1 MRIRNPVKI
10 ERTRRGARIREGDVV
25 LSEILARPGPTHS
38 LFDLLAA
45 AIAALAPS
53 GRVAMLGFAGGG
65 VVAPLRAMGWSHPLH
80 CVDLSG
86 EAEPLFR
93 ELSSAWA
100 GEVALDLQDAESW
113 LRRRGGRFD
122 LILEDLSVPSPIG
135 TVKPYVSFDSLPRT
149 IRGRLKRDGVAITNV
164 LPLPGTSWEAM
175 YARISA
181 PYERALAVHLDEYQN
196 RVVIAGDAI
205 PDARATGRRLRE
217 ALGAI
222 GSDLLRQMRLET
234 LRYS

>member
-1 MRIRNPVKI
+1 MKI

-25 LSEILARPGPTHS
+25 LSEILARPGATHS

-45 AIAALAPS
+45 AIAALAP
-53 GRVAMLGFAGGG
+53 GPRVAMLGFAGGG
-65 VVAPLRAMGWSHPLH
+65 VVAPLRAMGCGHPLR

-93 ELSSAWA
+93 ELSSEWA
-100 GEVALDLQDAESW
+100 GDVRLDLMDAEAW
-113 LRRRGGRFD
+113 LRQQRGRFD

-135 TVKPYVSFDSLPRT
+135 TVKPYLSFDSLPRT
-149 IRGRLKRDGVAITNV
+149 IRGRLERDGVAITNV
-164 LPLPGTSWEAM
+164 LPLPGTGWEAIG
-175 YARISA
+175 ARLA
-181 PYERALAVHLDEYQN
+181 MPYDRALAVHLDEYEN

-205 PDARATGRRLRE
+205 PDARTTGRLLRRE
-217 ALGAI
+217 LGRI
-222 GSDLLRQMRLET
+222 GSDLLRQMRMET